1 MNLKV
6 DVIERFLK
14 CRHPVATWPACNH
27 SLTMTLLL
35 RTMLQTVTTLKTL
48 APFTVL
54 ICDDRDDNI
63 RQISALSQLLG
74 CHVTTAING
83 QEAVKYCQNQKF
95 DAILMDLVMPGMS
108 GLEAARAIHSA
119 ESPNKATPII
129 AVTADEDP
137 IVKAGC
143 SSFGIDYYMTK
154 PIKESTLHRIL
165 SECQAK
171 L

>member
-1 MNLKV
+1 
-6 DVIERFLK
+6 
-14 CRHPVATWPACNH
+14 
-27 SLTMTLLL
+27 
-35 RTMLQTVTTLKTL
+35 MLQTVTTLKTL

-54 ICDDRDDNI
+54 ICDDHDDNI

-83 QEAVKYCQNQKF
+83 QEAVEYCQNQKF
-95 DAILMDLVMPGMS
+95 DAILMDLVMPGIS

-119 ESPNKATPII
+119 ERPNKTTPII

-154 PIKESTLHRIL
+154 PIEESTLHRIL
-165 SECQAK
+165 CECQAK
-171 L
+171 LWTKTIGVVEMSAIIPPRLIVESEKRHEVGIDPAA